1 MVARSTNACSSAAAP
16 DAMPPGRAFIPL
28 PQGASYPAD
37 SVLPRSA
44 SFRIV
49 FMDGWHPARISR
61 TVGSDRFHPANPPH
75 RTRSGARRRRI
86 RGGWL
91 FPGPAETGSASA
103 LGRRFSGRRV
113 PWRTVTSMRR
123 RLMSS
128 TVQPMPA
135 RATAARSM
143 PFVFAPV
150 DAMTLPLA
158 FRPPCSI
165 RGQAMRF
172 GRPPDDG
179 GRSRTHREVSH
190 GDSGRFRNPAG
201 RRP

>member
-1 MVARSTNACSSAAAP
+1 
-16 DAMPPGRAFIPL
+16 
-28 PQGASYPAD
+28 
-37 SVLPRSA
+37 
-44 SFRIV
+44 
-49 FMDGWHPARISR
+49 
-61 TVGSDRFHPANPPH
+61 
-75 RTRSGARRRRI
+75 
-86 RGGWL
+86 
-91 FPGPAETGSASA
+91 
-103 LGRRFSGRRV
+103 
-113 PWRTVTSMRR
+113 
-123 RLMSS
+123 MSS

-158 FRPPCSI
+158 FRPACSI

-190 GDSGRFRNPAG
+190 WGFGALPQPRGAPPMMTKGNKR
-201 RRP
+201 